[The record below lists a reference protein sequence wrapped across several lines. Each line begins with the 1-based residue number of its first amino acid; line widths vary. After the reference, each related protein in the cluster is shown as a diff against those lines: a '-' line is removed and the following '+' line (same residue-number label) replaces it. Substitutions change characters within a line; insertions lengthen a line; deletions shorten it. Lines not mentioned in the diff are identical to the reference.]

1 MKIKLDFVSNS
12 SSTSFVY
19 ISDTELT
26 LDTFLESVGVDKDG
40 PVGDLFCDMYN
51 VLHDAIVNY
60 GKPIKTEEEANALLG
75 SYEFTPDVI
84 DKMKDGIATGK
95 NVITSLLSSD
105 GEFAESLLCMAVF
118 EINSEHFY
126 VNAYNNYW

>member
-26 LDTFLESVGVDKDG
+26 IDQFLESVGGDKDG

-51 VLHDAIVNY
+51 ELHNAIVNY
-60 GKPIKTEEEANALLG
+60 GKPIKTEDEVNALLG

-84 DKMKDGIATGK
+84 DKMKDGIANGK
-95 NVITSLLSSD
+95 NIITSSLSSE
-105 GEFAESLLCMAVF
+105 GEFAESLLCMTVF

-126 VNAYNNYW
+126 INAYNNYW